1 MTVRCSERDT
11 LQWVLS
17 YIWIATVVVS
27 SAYSF
32 VNQAQTQ
39 KKKKHMSKS
48 SIFSS
53 DSYSVSDKSDSLSDS
68 SDMVDDVNIEGN

>member
-1 MTVRCSERDT
+1 MNVRFSERET

-39 KKKKHMSKS
+39 KKKKHKSKS
-48 SIFSS
+48 GISSS
-53 DSYSVSDKSDSLSDS
+53 DSYSVSDISDSFSDS
-68 SDMVDDVNIEGN
+68 SDMVDGMNIEGN